1 MTSKEQALAI
11 CEMLYNK
18 KAHDILAIHVAE
30 KTIIAD
36 YFIIASGNV
45 PTQTKA
51 LADEVEDRAGELGMQ
66 VRRKEGYAEGRWIVL
81 DFGDVLVHIFMPEER
96 KYYNM
101 ERLWDEDN
109 NAINYSLEH
118 GED

>member
-11 CEMLYNK
+11 CEVLYNK
-18 KAHDILAIHVAE
+18 KAHDIIAIHVAE

-36 YFIIASGNV
+36 YFVIASGNV
-45 PTQTKA
+45 PSQTKA
-51 LADEVEDRAGELGMQ
+51 LADEVEDRAAELGMA
-66 VRRKEGYAEGRWIVL
+66 VRRKEGLDDGRWIVI
-81 DFGDVLVHIFMPEER
+81 DFSDVLVHIFLPEER

-101 ERLWDEDN
+101 ERLWDEEN
-109 NAINYSLEH
+109 NAINYSREH